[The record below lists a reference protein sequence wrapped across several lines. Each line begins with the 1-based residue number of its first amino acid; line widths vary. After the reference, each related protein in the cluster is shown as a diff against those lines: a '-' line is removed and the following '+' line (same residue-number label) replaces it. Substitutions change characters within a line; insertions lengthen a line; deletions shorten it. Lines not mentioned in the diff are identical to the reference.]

1 MIQRVSVT
9 VAEARRIALG
19 AQGFDRDRPANPTD
33 TRHFRRAMA
42 AIAVLQ
48 LDFVNVLIPAHFLM
62 IWSRLG
68 PYDRER
74 FEKYLYDSG
83 EHTEQWA
90 HEASIVASS
99 DWPLL
104 AHRRRNFRPWQNS
117 VINKMPNRQAYLDG
131 ILDVV
136 RANGATTSRD
146 FPPVDGPKRKP
157 GDWHRSVPRWALE
170 YHFGKGHL
178 AVRRRQ
184 KNFQRMY
191 DLPER
196 IIDADYRSESL
207 QRADAERELLRKAS
221 NSLGLATAH
230 DLADY
235 YRMTV
240 RDATPRLEELV
251 EEGALSRVSVE
262 GWADTGYLAAS
273 ARSPRRIP
281 GASLLSP
288 FDPVVWF
295 RPRAMR
301 LYGFEYRIEIYVPA
315 AKRRW
320 GYYVLPFRQGD
331 ELTARVDLKADRK
344 ASVLRVQNAHLEPAM
359 DPGSTAQALAGEL
372 RALADWLFL
381 ERVNIEKASAFEK
394 TLAGAVQEHSV

>member
-1 MIQRVSVT
+1 MTRRVRVT
-9 VAEARRIALG
+9 AAEARRIALA
-19 AQGFDRDRPANPTD
+19 AQGFDRARPVNPTD
-33 TRHFRRAMA
+33 IRHFRRAMA

-68 PYDRER
+68 PYNRQR
-74 FEKYLYDSG
+74 FESYLYDSG

-104 AHRRRNFRPWQNS
+104 AHRRRDFQQWKNS
-117 VINKMPNRQAYLDG
+117 PIRKMSDRQAYLDD
-131 ILDVV
+131 ILEAVG
-136 RANGATTSRD
+136 ANGATTSND
-146 FPPVDGPKRKP
+146 LPPVDGPKRLP

-170 YHFGKGHL
+170 YHFGKGSL

-196 IIDADYRSESL
+196 IIDERYCHESVA
-207 QRADAERELLRKAS
+207 RVDAERELLRKAS
-221 NSLGLATAH
+221 NSLGIGTAH

-240 RDATPRLEELV
+240 RDATPRLQELV
-251 EEGALSRVSVE
+251 EEGVLTEVSVD
-262 GWADTGYLAAS
+262 GWSDTAFLSSIAK
-273 ARSPRRIP
+273 SPRNIP
-281 GASLLSP
+281 SASLLSP

-295 RPRAMR
+295 RPRAER
-301 LYGFEYRIEIYVPA
+301 LYKFEYRIEIYVPA
-315 AKRRW
+315 ARRRW

-331 ELTARVDLKADRK
+331 KLTARVDLKADRK
-344 ASVLRVQNAHLEPAM
+344 ASVLRVQNAHLEPAA
-359 DPGSTAQALAGEL
+359 DSGSTADSLSREL
-372 RALADWLFL
+372 RALADWLCL
-381 ERVNIEKASAFEK
+381 ERVKIEKASAFEK
-394 TLAGAVQEHSV
+394 TLAGLL